1 MQDRCFKKMRSCAE
15 RCAAISR
22 SQCRSTTP
30 TERRIAMSASTVFD
44 GLTALSA
51 AVQKQPSMVITFY
64 DYGIIMRRAV
74 QGGGYTEYAIS
85 PAQLA
90 TALAAR
96 VSFETGLLLVKR
108 LYVASEGIKKLVAEY
123 PEPQRTAL

>member
-64 DYGIIMRRAV
+64 DYGIIMRRSV
-74 QGGGYTEYAIS
+74 HGGGYTEHAIS
-85 PAQLA
+85 PAPLT
-90 TALAAR
+90 TALTPTC
-96 VSFETGLLLVKR
+96 SF
-108 LYVASEGIKKLVAEY
+108 VAPYLSSLTQYISN
-123 PEPQRTAL
+123 